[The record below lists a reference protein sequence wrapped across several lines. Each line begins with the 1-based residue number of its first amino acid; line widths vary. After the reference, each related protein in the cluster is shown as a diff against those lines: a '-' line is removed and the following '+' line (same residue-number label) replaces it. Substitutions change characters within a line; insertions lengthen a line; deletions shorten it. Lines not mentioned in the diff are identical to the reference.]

1 MHIEMGMARLCAEA
15 EDRMP
20 EGASDAGAACRYRHR
35 YRTQPVPVPVRVSK
49 VHGGLRN
56 EGALYVHV
64 VCHARGPSGGG
75 GAREVVTFSS
85 SDS

>member
-35 YRTQPVPVPVRVSK
+35 HRTRELP
-49 VHGGLRN
+49 
-56 EGALYVHV
+56 
-64 VCHARGPSGGG
+64 ARFELFLNH
-75 GAREVVTFSS
+75 RF
-85 SDS
+85 

>member
-35 YRTQPVPVPVRVSK
+35 YRT
-49 VHGGLRN
+49 HGT
-56 EGALYVHV
+56 
-64 VCHARGPSGGG
+64 GPNRYRYRYG
-75 GAREVVTFSS
+75 
-85 SDS
+85 